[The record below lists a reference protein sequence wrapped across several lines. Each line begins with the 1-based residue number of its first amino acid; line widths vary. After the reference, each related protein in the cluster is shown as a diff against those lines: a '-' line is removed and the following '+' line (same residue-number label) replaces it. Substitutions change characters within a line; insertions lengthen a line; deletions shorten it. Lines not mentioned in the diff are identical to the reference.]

1 MAQWRRSQRSLV
13 IGALLAL
20 VAIAGIYA
28 FSFGAAHSQRVQK
41 IGGYPIGEPYPCAD
55 QCAEWTRLARATLN
69 LREHEIVGTRIFSE
83 GHIPDL
89 YGPGVL
95 YTRSGQLIIV
105 VFDLSDGSVRAT
117 GVYCGVPGCRGWTN
131 GHP

>member
-1 MAQWRRSQRSLV
+1 MAQWQRSQPNLV
-13 IGALLAL
+13 IGALLGL
-20 VAIAGIYA
+20 VAIASIYA
-28 FSFGAAHSQRVQK
+28 FGWGAAPQRVQK
-41 IGGYPIGEPYPCAD
+41 IGGYLIGEPYLCAD

-69 LREHEIVGTRIFSE
+69 LREHEIVETRMFGE

-95 YTRSGQLIIV
+95 YTRSGTRIIV
-105 VFDLSDGSVRAT
+105 VFDLSDGSVLAT
-117 GVYCGVPGCRGWTN
+117 RLYCGVGGCRGWSN